1 MVHHPANH
9 FHVLPDMAPGVAENT
24 ALYAAEHPLLI
35 HLINTTGKGLFL
47 Q

>member
-1 MVHHPANH
+1 MHQPFNH
-9 FHVLPDMAPGVAENT
+9 FHGLPHVAPGLADNT

-35 HLINTTGKGLFL
+35 HLINTTGTVLFL